1 MGNSEVCILQS
12 KQHNYLYIHIFQLC
26 FTEYIFEDIIQTH
39 SFVHNGSVKDKVLF
53 IFCLFLLIPK
63 LLVRKTDNY
72 KVKMNNLI
80 LVPESHPHLLFLSL
94 SFSSA
99 LDLSLSLCIFR
110 VSWVSSVI
118 TEQRVMLFCLLHL
131 PPYFFAQEFL
141 LREQLSLALYEGIL
155 EPLKVTAFTFCM
167 PSLHSCLT

>member
-1 MGNSEVCILQS
+1 MGNSEVFILQS
-12 KQHNYLYIHIFQLC
+12 RQHNYLCIHIFQLC

-72 KVKMNNLI
+72 KVKMSNLI

-94 SFSSA
+94 SLFRSQSV
-99 LDLSLSLCIFR
+99 SLSLHYLCFLGEFNYHR
-110 VSWVSSVI
+110 TNSNVI
-118 TEQRVMLFCLLHL
+118 LLATFATVF
-131 PPYFFAQEFL
+131 FFAQKFL
-141 LREQLSLALYEGIL
+141 LSEQLSSAPYEGIL
-155 EPLKVTAFTFCM
+155 EPLKVTTFTFCI
-167 PSLHSCLT
+167 PVYIHV